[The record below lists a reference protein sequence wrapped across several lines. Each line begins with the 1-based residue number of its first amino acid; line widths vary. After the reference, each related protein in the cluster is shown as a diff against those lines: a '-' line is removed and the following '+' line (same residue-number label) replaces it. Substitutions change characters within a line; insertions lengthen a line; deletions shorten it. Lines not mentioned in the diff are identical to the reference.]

1 MNKLSKEYLIHI
13 ANPSTLTASVLI
25 DVPWNQTTL
34 SAVIGFVA
42 ANAESD
48 IADKLHVMDYH
59 KVNNFNEE
67 NETFLLLIQLD
78 LQDIF
83 EADEIEEYQGKVAIV

>member
-1 MNKLSKEYLIHI
+1 MKQLTKQYLLHI

-42 ANAESD
+42 ANAEPD
-48 IADKLHVMDYH
+48 IADKLHVIDYH
-59 KVNNFNEE
+59 RMSTFNEE
-67 NETFLLLIQLD
+67 NETFLLFIRLD

-83 EADEIEEYQGKVAIV
+83 EASEIEEYQNQVAIV

>member
-1 MNKLSKEYLIHI
+1 MKQLTKEYLIDI
-13 ANPSTLTASVLI
+13 ANPSTLEAAVML

-34 SAVIGFVA
+34 SAVISFVA
-42 ANAESD
+42 ANAEPD

-59 KVNNFNEE
+59 KINSFNEE
-67 NETFLLLIQLD
+67 KETFLLLVELD

-83 EADEIEEYQGKVAIV
+83 EADEIEERQSKVSIV

>member
-13 ANPSTLTASVLI
+13 ANPSTLEAGVML

-42 ANAESD
+42 ANAEPD
-48 IADKLHVMDYH
+48 IADKLHVIDYH
-59 KVNNFNEE
+59 RMSTFNEE
-67 NETFLLLIQLD
+67 NETFLLFIRLD

-83 EADEIEEYQGKVAIV
+83 EASEIEEYQGKVAIV